1 MHYNQNPSMNRVLLS
16 TILVSCLILGACKKK
31 QPPQN
36 TEVPVNLL
44 KLAPRTVL
52 YYDKYPATTRALSQ
66 VNLLS
71 QVSGAVTGIFFT
83 EGTKVQKGQKL
94 YEIDE
99 RIYKAAYDQAVA
111 NLDVSRSGLVQAQ
124 QDADRYDYLNKYNA
138 VAKQQY
144 DHAVVTLAQAK
155 STVRAS
161 EQAVKTAKTNLT
173 YATVYAP
180 FTGTIGISQVRMG
193 EVVTPS
199 VTTLDTL
206 STDNPMAV
214 DFIINEKNLPLFEKL
229 QREKVKVDSLF
240 TLLLPDNSLYDHLG
254 KLSIIDRA
262 VDPQTGTIRVR
273 LVFDNPKLSL
283 RAGMSCV
290 VRVHNQD
297 VGPQLVVPN
306 KAVVEQMGEYFVYVA
321 KDTLIKVSADSLKK
335 MDQKAAADANKP
347 KLIAVQKKV
356 KTGQVI
362 GPDIVIKSGIN
373 AGDRI
378 VVDGLQ
384 SLHDGARITT
394 ANKVGPG
401 GGKRGG

>member
-1 MHYNQNPSMNRVLLS
+1 MNRVILS
-16 TILVSCLILGACKKK
+16 AFLISCLLLGACKKK

-36 TEVPVNLL
+36 PEVPVNLMKL
-44 KLAPRTVL
+44 KPKTVL
-52 YYDKYPATTRALSQ
+52 YYDKYPATTRALNQ
-66 VNLLS
+66 VNLLA
-71 QVSGAVTGIFFT
+71 QVSGSITGMFFT
-83 EGTKVQKGQKL
+83 EGTKVDKGQKL

-99 RIYKAAYDQAVA
+99 RLYKAAYDQAVA
-111 NLDVSRSGLVQAQ
+111 NLEVSESGLVQAQ

-138 VAKQQY
+138 VAKQLY
-144 DHAVVTLAQAK
+144 DHAVVTLQQAK
-155 STVRAS
+155 STVKAS

-180 FTGTIGISQVRMG
+180 FTGTIGISQVRLG

-206 STDNPMAV
+206 SSDSPIAV
-214 DFIINEKNLPLFEKL
+214 DFIINEKNLPFFEKL
-229 QREKVKVDSLF
+229 QHGKLKVDSLF
-240 TLLLPDNSLYDHLG
+240 SLLMPDNTLYGHLG

-262 VDPQTGTIRVR
+262 VDSQTGTIRVR
-273 LVFDNPKLSL
+273 LVFDNPDFYL
-283 RAGMSCV
+283 RAGMSCT

-335 MDQKAAADANKP
+335 LDKKAAADANKA

-356 KTGQVI
+356 QTGQVI
-362 GPDIVIKSGIN
+362 GADIIIKSGIK
-373 AGDRI
+373 AGDKI
-378 VVDGLQ
+378 IVDGLQ

-401 GGKRGG
+401 GGRRGN

>member
-1 MHYNQNPSMNRVLLS
+1 MNRVLLN
-16 TILVSCLILGACKKK
+16 TVFISCLLLGACKKK
-31 QPPQN
+31 QAPQN

-44 KLAPRTVL
+44 NLTPRTVL
-52 YYDKYPATTRALSQ
+52 YYDKYPATTRALKQ

-83 EGTKVQKGQKL
+83 EGTKVQQGQKL

-99 RIYKAAYDQAVA
+99 RIFKAAYDQAVA
-111 NLDVSRSGLVQAQ
+111 NLDVSKSSLVQAQ
-124 QDADRYDYLNKYNA
+124 QDADRYEYLNKYNA
-138 VAKQQY
+138 VAKQLY

-155 STVRAS
+155 STVKAS

-180 FTGTIGISQVRMG
+180 FTGTIGISQVRVG

-229 QREKVKVDSLF
+229 HREKVKVDSLF

-254 KLSIIDRA
+254 KFSIIDRA
-262 VDPQTGTIRVR
+262 VDPQTGSIRVR
-273 LVFDNPKLSL
+273 LVFDNPEFSL

-297 VGPQLVVPN
+297 VGPQLVIPN
-306 KAVVEQMGEYFVYVA
+306 KAIIEQMGEYFVYVA
-321 KDTLIKVSADSLKK
+321 KDTVIKVSADSLKK

-356 KTGQVI
+356 KTGQVV
-362 GPDIVIKSGIN
+362 GPDIVIKGGIN
-373 AGDRI
+373 AGDKI

>member
-1 MHYNQNPSMNRVLLS
+1 MHYNQPLSMNRVLLS

-44 KLAPRTVL
+44 KLRPRTVL
-52 YYDKYPATTRALSQ
+52 YYDKYPATTRALNQ

-99 RIYKAAYDQAVA
+99 RLYKAAYDQALA
-111 NLDVSRSGLVQAQ
+111 NLEVSKSGLVQAQ
-124 QDADRYDYLNKYNA
+124 QDADRYEYLNKYNA

-144 DHAVVTLAQAK
+144 DHALIALAQAK
-155 STVRAS
+155 STVQAS
-161 EQAVKTAKTNLT
+161 QQAVKTARTNLT
-173 YATVYAP
+173 YATIYAP
-180 FTGTIGISQVRMG
+180 FTGTIGISQVRRG
-193 EVVTPS
+193 EVVTPMA
-199 VTTLDTL
+199 TTLDTL
-206 STDNPMAV
+206 STDDPMAV

-240 TLLLPDNSLYDHLG
+240 TLLMPDNSLYDHLG

-262 VDPQTGTIRVR
+262 VDPQTGSIRVR
-273 LVFDNPKLSL
+273 LVFDNPKFAL

-297 VGPQLVVPN
+297 IGLQLVIPN
-306 KAVVEQMGEYFVYVA
+306 KAVIEQMGEYFVYVA
-321 KDTLIKVSADSLKK
+321 KDTIIKVSADSLKK
-335 MDQKAAADANKP
+335 MDQKEAANANKP

-356 KTGQVI
+356 KPGQIV

-373 AGDRI
+373 VGDRI

-401 GGKRGG
+401 GGKRGR